1 MILFNFKELEK
12 LLISGRLSD
21 RLTFKYLFVNL
32 IILNLVGYLPYE
44 SDRPWWSILMHISIS
59 LVAIIW
65 GVRKTFE
72 INHDGDNSDYFRRY
86 ISISFVAG
94 VHTLVFGFLIVL
106 VLTIIEKIVAHFI
119 SDSILHLYLESS
131 NLLGFTLLNI
141 IYYYILIEFF
151 KRVNSG
157 NEEGSMAEAV
167 NA

>member
-1 MILFNFKELEK
+1 MILFNIKELEK

-21 RLTFKYLFVNL
+21 RLTFKYMFVNL

-44 SDRPWWSILMHISIS
+44 ADGPWWSILMHISIS

-72 INHDGDNSDYFRRY
+72 INQDGDNSDYFRRF

-94 VHTLVFGFLIVL
+94 VRTLVFGFFILL
-106 VLTIIEKIVAHFI
+106 ALTIIEKIVAYFI
-119 SDSILHLYLESS
+119 SASILHVYLEAS

-141 IYYYILIEFF
+141 IYYHILIESF
-151 KRVNSG
+151 KRANAG